1 MNKYLLLF
9 LIFTVS
15 GISAFAQTL
24 EEKESELVSLL
35 SDLRNATTDN
45 AKNEANK
52 KFKSTLETTIKLQ
65 GAFDYPFDQ
74 LTSVGSIKSP
84 DNKVRLFNW
93 NIEQANMTQKYYCYI
108 LHFDDKKK
116 EYEITELID
125 NSFMLPAQPT
135 EILEAK
141 DWYGALYYRI
151 IPVDK
156 GSKTVYTLLGWDGNS
171 EMSTIKLMDV
181 LSFTGSSVRLGSPIF
196 KVAGETKK
204 RVFFEHSKKCTMYLN
219 FDDQQG
225 RIMMDHLSPE
235 SPSLKGM
242 YAFYVPD
249 LSYDAFEL
257 KGNKWVLKEDVI
269 GTIKPMNAKITIQT
283 PDKNGELKTE
293 VIKNK
298 WEDPT
303 DLTAPGGGSQHV
315 ATTFEQEDG
324 VNSETS
330 TDKKNNK
337 TNASGKKEKN
347 NRNQPKSYNP
357 ADGKRKKN

>member
-9 LIFTVS
+9 LTLILS
-15 GISAFAQTL
+15 GTSLVAQTL
-24 EEKESELVSLL
+24 EEKESELVGLL
-35 SDLRNATTDN
+35 ADLRSATTDN

-52 KFKSTLETTIKLQ
+52 KFKSALEKTIKLQ
-65 GAFDYPFDQ
+65 GAFEYPFEQ

-93 NIEQANMTQKYYCYI
+93 NIEQADMTQKYYCYI

-125 NSFMLPAQPT
+125 NSFMIPAQPT

-219 FDDQQG
+219 FDEQQG
-225 RIMMDHLSPE
+225 RIVMDHLSPE

-257 KGNKWVLKEDVI
+257 KANKWQLKEDVI
-269 GTIKPMNAKITIQT
+269 GTNKETQAKITIQA
-283 PDKNGELKTE
+283 PDENGELKTK

-298 WEDPT
+298 WEDPSNVN
-303 DLTAPGGGSQHV
+303 APAGGSKHV

-324 VNSETS
+324 INTEPTVQ
-330 TDKKNNK
+330 KKK
-337 TNASGKKEKN
+337 TKTKG
-347 NRNQPKSYNP
+347 NQPKSYNP
-357 ADGKRKKN
+357 AEGKRKRN